1 MIQLILWDLMCF
13 EFEKV
18 QKGNDN
24 LPRDPGIE
32 CGGGGGGETHPL
44 YRKSEIIRFGLQ
56 NNTFTKELD

>member
-32 CGGGGGGETHPL
+32 CGGGGGGGNPPIV
-44 YRKSEIIRFGLQ
+44 S
-56 NNTFTKELD
+56 